1 MRTLGVTTAAILLA
15 LPQIAAAPVTQIAV
29 YVTPYYTAS
38 TSPAGHPQVAV
49 DRDIDALLASNR
61 REDIAAAQKAVI
73 ARPDLITPM
82 TLMVLAIR
90 SYDVGLKDDSV
101 FWFYVAKNRYLTLH
115 DVLDTS
121 ASEFGDV
128 DETIAAFATLA
139 GPVINGYAFCDLAR
153 QKQAEVAAL
162 DWVEKHPYK
171 AVFLANLPAKPG
183 NRQDNLKGS
192 IARLRAGYRRE
203 QTALADPQALAK
215 LKIARRQ
222 NDADAKYCGSAR

>member
-1 MRTLGVTTAAILLA
+1 MRSRSSRVATAAIFLA
-15 LPQIAAAPVTQIAV
+15 LSQIAAAPVTQIAV
-29 YVTPYYTAS
+29 YVTPYYASS
-38 TSPAGHPQVAV
+38 TSPGGRPQVAV

-61 REDIAAAQKAVI
+61 REDIAAAQKAVM

-121 ASEFGDV
+121 AAAFGEV
-128 DETIAAFATLA
+128 DESVAAFATLA
-139 GPVINGYAFCDLAR
+139 GPVINGYAFCDLAK
-153 QKQAEVAAL
+153 QQQAEVTAL

-171 AVFLANLPAKPG
+171 ALFIPNLPAKPG
-183 NRQDNLKGS
+183 DRQDNLKGA
-192 IARLRAGYRRE
+192 IARLRAGYRQE
-203 QTALADPQALAK
+203 KPVLP
-215 LKIARRQ
+215 IRRRLQ
-222 NDADAKYCGSAR
+222 S